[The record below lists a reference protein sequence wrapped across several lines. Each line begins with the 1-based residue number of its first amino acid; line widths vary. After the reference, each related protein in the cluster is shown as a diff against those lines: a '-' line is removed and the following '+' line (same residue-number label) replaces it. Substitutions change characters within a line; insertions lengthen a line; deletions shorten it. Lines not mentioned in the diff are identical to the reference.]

1 MDEIIKHKFEGVAA
15 LVGNTPLLEIDYSY
29 KGKRRRLFAKA
40 EYFNVTGSIKDRV
53 AYHILKRAYEKG
65 EIHPGD
71 LIAEATSGN
80 TGISFSSI
88 GSYLGHP
95 VIIYMPDWM
104 SKERIN
110 LMKSYG
116 AQVRLVSKEEGG
128 FLGSIAMTEELY
140 KGGGVFLPRQFSNE
154 GNAEAHYL
162 MTGEEIVRQLAS
174 LGLKADGLVAGVGTG
189 GTVMGIGR
197 RLKKEN
203 PACRIHPLEPLNS
216 PTLSTGYKVGKHRIQ
231 GISDEFIPS
240 ILKMDEVDSIVS
252 VDDIDSIIM
261 ARMLAEKLG
270 IGVGISSGANF
281 IGCVM
286 AQESLGEGAVMTT
299 VFADDNKKYLS
310 TDYANDYEMKDSYIS
325 KDVEL
330 LDVKA
335 WR

>member
-1 MDEIIKHKFEGVAA
+1 
-15 LVGNTPLLEIDYSY
+15 
-29 KGKRRRLFAKA
+29 
-40 EYFNVTGSIKDRV
+40 
-53 AYHILKRAYEKG
+53 
-65 EIHPGD
+65 
-71 LIAEATSGN
+71 
-80 TGISFSSI
+80 
-88 GSYLGHP
+88 
-95 VIIYMPDWM
+95 MPDWM

-128 FLGSIAMTEELY
+128 FLGSITMTEELY

-162 MTGEEIVRQLAS
+162 MTGEEIVRQLAAI
-174 LGLKADGLVAGVGTG
+174 GLKADAVVAGVGTG

-197 RLKKEN
+197 RLRKEN
-203 PACRIHPLEPLNS
+203 PACRIYPLEPLNS

-240 ILKMDEVDSIVS
+240 ILKMDEMDGIVS

-286 AQESLGEGAVMTT
+286 AQEKLGEGAVMTT

-310 TDYANDYEMKDSYIS
+310 TDYANDYEIKDDYIS
-325 KDVEL
+325 HDIEL

>member
-1 MDEIIKHKFEGVAA
+1 MDEIIKQKFEGVAA
-15 LVGNTPLLEIDYSY
+15 LVGNTPLLEIYYSY
-29 KGKRRRLFAKA
+29 KGRQRRLFAKA

-53 AYHILKRAYEKG
+53 AYYILKQAYEKG

-95 VIIYMPDWM
+95 VTIYMPDWM

-110 LMKSYG
+110 LMRSYG

-154 GNAEAHYL
+154 GNARAHYF
-162 MTGEEIVRQLAS
+162 MTGEEIVRQLAG
-174 LGLKADGLVAGVGTG
+174 LGLKADGVVAGVGTG
-189 GTVMGIGR
+189 GTIMGIGR
-197 RLKKEN
+197 RLKKEK
-203 PACRIHPLEPLNS
+203 PSCRIYPLEPLNS

-240 ILKMDEVDSIVS
+240 ILKLDELDDIVS

-286 AQESLGEGAVMTT
+286 AQEKLGDNAVVAT

-310 TDYANDYEMKDSYIS
+310 TDYSNDYEIKDSYLS
-325 KDVEL
+325 KDIEL

>member
-1 MDEIIKHKFEGVAA
+1 MDEAIKQKFEGVAA
-15 LVGNTPLLEIDYSY
+15 LVGNTPLLEIDYRY
-29 KGKRRRLFAKA
+29 KGSRRRIFAKA

-53 AYHILKRAYEKG
+53 AYHILKRAYERD
-65 EIHPGD
+65 EIGPD
-71 LIAEATSGN
+71 DIIAEATSGN
-80 TGISFSSI
+80 TGISFSAI
-88 GSYLGHP
+88 GSYLGHQ
-95 VIIYMPDWM
+95 VVIYMPDWM

-140 KGGGVFLPRQFSNE
+140 KKGGVFLPRQFSNE

-162 MTGEEIVRQLAS
+162 MTGEEIVRQLAEI
-174 LGLKADGLVAGVGTG
+174 GLKADGVVAGVGTG

-203 PACRIHPLEPLNS
+203 PACRIYPLEPLNS

-240 ILKMDEVDSIVS
+240 ILKMDEVDGIVS
-252 VDDIDSIIM
+252 MDDIDSIIM

-281 IGCVM
+281 IGSII
-286 AQESLGEGAVMTT
+286 AQEKLGEDAVMTT

>member
-1 MDEIIKHKFEGVAA
+1 MDEIIRQKFEGVAA
-15 LVGNTPLLEIDYSY
+15 LVGNTPLLEIYYSY
-29 KGKRRRLFAKA
+29 KGRQRRLFAKA

-53 AYHILKRAYEKG
+53 AYYILKQAYEKG

-95 VIIYMPDWM
+95 VTIYMPDWM

-154 GNAEAHYL
+154 SNARAHYF
-162 MTGEEIVRQLAS
+162 MTGEEIVRQLAEM
-174 LGLKADGLVAGVGTG
+174 GLKADGVVAGVGTG
-189 GTVMGIGR
+189 GTIMGIGR

-203 PACRIHPLEPLNS
+203 PACRIYPLEPLNS

-240 ILKMDEVDSIVS
+240 ILKLDELDDIVS
-252 VDDIDSIIM
+252 VDDVDSIIM

-286 AQESLGEGAVMTT
+286 AQEKLGEEAVITT

-310 TDYANDYEMKDSYIS
+310 TDYSNDYELKDSYIS
-325 KDVEL
+325 KDIEL